1 MILCFSVEDDYQR
14 NIYVPNVC
22 FEKNPADTRKKS
34 KLVANAILLSTDQKH
49 TSVNLN
55 AADPFRGIS
64 FTALSEFYIC
74 ELWNG
79 EKLRY
84 QEHISVIVINCRSRK
99 ALSTFLNCVAKVSA
113 VLLL

>member
-64 FTALSEFYIC
+64 FTALSESF
-74 ELWNG
+74 
-79 EKLRY
+79 
-84 QEHISVIVINCRSRK
+84 
-99 ALSTFLNCVAKVSA
+99 TFASCGMEGCCD
-113 VLLL
+113 